1 MRVLPIYVL
10 DTHALVWFLKRN
22 RNIGSRALEVLLASR
37 SQLVAPIYLI
47 DEIRLKSLNGGA
59 VYKNDR
65 IALPPATV
73 LRVLLSS
80 HNIKVFP
87 RSPAVVFEEEKL
99 NRAIRFRQLELD
111 KQDVPICA
119 TALAIQN
126 VVAGGVPVNLIT
138 NDSKIRKWGKI
149 PLIWN

>member
-1 MRVLPIYVL
+1 M
-10 DTHALVWFLKRN
+10 
-22 RNIGSRALEVLLASR
+22 
-37 SQLVAPIYLI
+37 
-47 DEIRLKSLNGGA
+47 DEIKLKSLNGGA
-59 VYKNDR
+59 AHKNDR
-65 IALPPATV
+65 IGLPPVTV

-99 NRAIRFRQLELD
+99 NRAIRIRQLELD

-126 VVAGGVPVNLIT
+126 VVTGDVPVTLIT

-149 PLIWN
+149 PSIWN